1 LNKPWIFWHLNFC
14 RSWTGLW
21 SGKPSWY
28 PQVLMGGAPAQV
40 AKANVIVR
48 PGNIYVTLA
57 MTEGLDA
64 HANCVKVRK
73 TF

>member
-1 LNKPWIFWHLNFC
+1 
-14 RSWTGLW
+14 
-21 SGKPSWY
+21 
-28 PQVLMGGAPAQV
+28 MGGAPAQV